1 MQSHDQAESPHV
13 WIPTNRYYD
22 SGDPAG
28 MDGLNEIIDSNRRD
42 KNMGARIE
50 KENVEWCAWHIRQ
63 AMAKAGWQALTKET
77 ACECIVY
84 MRIVEANRRRDV
96 PNVYAGVAKY
106 VLDACT
112 SKHELGAG
120 AIYDDSVRWLP
131 TFNQKIAVDP
141 RAPGVDLTIIRYY
154 GR

>member
-1 MQSHDQAESPHV
+1 MPRDSNAESLHV

-22 SGDPAG
+22 NGNPAG

-63 AMAKAGWQALTKET
+63 AMAHAGWKPLTKDT

-96 PNVYAGVAKY
+96 SNVYAGTAKY

-112 SKHELGAG
+112 ARHALGVG
-120 AIYDDSVRWLP
+120 AIYDDSVRWLS
-131 TFNQKIAVDP
+131 TFVQKIAVDP
-141 RAPGVDLTIIRYY
+141 REPGIDLTIIRYY